1 MEILRIIMQYPQKE
15 SGKEKEMERLMM
27 NEWSMSGEVV
37 YINELDLRNE
47 FAVAIKLK
55 ASSRRKDSVSSQPVE
70 FLCLLED
77 DTYDE
82 ALAKGLDKFKYVTLS
97 GHIETWMKNDDFK
110 PKTRFVCDDIVEIR

>member
-1 MEILRIIMQYPQKE
+1 MQYPQRE
-15 SGKEKEMERLMM
+15 SGKEKGMERLMM

-77 DTYDE
+77 DTYDK